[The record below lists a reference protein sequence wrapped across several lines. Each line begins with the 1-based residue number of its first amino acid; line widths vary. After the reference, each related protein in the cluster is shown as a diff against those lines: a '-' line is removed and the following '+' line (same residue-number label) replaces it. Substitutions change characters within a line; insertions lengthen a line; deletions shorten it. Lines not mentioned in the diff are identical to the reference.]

1 MNYETNIAEASEN
14 VIHASPPSARYQ
26 NSDENLETR
35 NRKPLIVTAVIALL
49 LAGAATGY
57 YFYTK
62 SGAAVPV
69 AGADE
74 TAKAQSV
81 TVISPGSDTVAKT
94 INATGTIA
102 ARRDTPVGV
111 VGEGGQVAR
120 VFVDAG
126 DWVEQ
131 GQTLVSI
138 ERSVQVQQA
147 LALDAQIE
155 VARAD
160 LQLAEDEL
168 RRALQLV
175 DRGFISKADVDRK
188 MAARNAAHARVNVA
202 RAQSGE
208 AQARTAKLDIRAPV
222 SGYVLER
229 KVEPG
234 QTVSAGSGILFR
246 IAKGGEM
253 ELQAL
258 LGENDLASVSEG
270 VSATVTPVGSTQA
283 FTGKI
288 WQVAPTIDGQSRQ
301 GIARVALPFNRALR
315 PGGFA
320 SVVII
325 SGATTAPIL
334 PESAIQNDKNG
345 SYVYIIDGE
354 GKVARREV
362 QVGDVTAG
370 GLPVLAGLDGT
381 EKIVL
386 FAGAFLNVGEKVNA
400 VMQKKQAQ

>member
-14 VIHASPPSARYQ
+14 VIYASPTSAI
-26 NSDENLETR
+26 SENNNENADTS
-35 NRKPLIVTAVIALL
+35 NRKSLIIAVVIALL
-49 LAGAATGY
+49 LAGAAVGY

-62 SGAAVPV
+62 SGAAAP
-69 AGADE
+69 ATGADE

-188 MAARNAAHARVNVA
+188 MAARNAARARVNVA

-208 AQARTAKLDIRAPV
+208 AQARSAKLDIRAPV

-270 VSATVTPVGSTQA
+270 VSATVTPVGSTAA
-283 FTGKI
+283 FVGKI
-288 WQVAPTIDGQSRQ
+288 WQIAPTIDGQSRQ

-320 SVVII
+320 SVVIT

-345 SYVYIIDGE
+345 SYVYIIDADS
-354 GKVARREV
+354 KVARREI